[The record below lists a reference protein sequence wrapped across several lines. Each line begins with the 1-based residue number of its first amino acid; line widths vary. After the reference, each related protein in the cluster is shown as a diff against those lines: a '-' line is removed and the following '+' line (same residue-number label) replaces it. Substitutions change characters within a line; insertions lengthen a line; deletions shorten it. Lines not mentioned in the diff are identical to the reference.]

1 MYKFFVHMFC
11 ILLFFDQ
18 WPLTYGYTV
27 EDKHFRKVFYNQD
40 APCQYDFYNPLSR
53 IFKLLRSP
61 EPEFVNLLSSPGI
74 DSQPS
79 EIDSW
84 APEMFTNSGSGI
96 VYKCVCISFRWLKS
110 LNNCDDSEVYSVASC
125 LKIAL
130 S

>member
-79 EIDSW
+79 GLVPQPFLTHRP
-84 APEMFTNSGSGI
+84 A
-96 VYKCVCISFRWLKS
+96 RLHR
-110 LNNCDDSEVYSVASC
+110 LA
-125 LKIAL
+125 
-130 S
+130 